1 MNMSRD
7 VTKLLY
13 AESHEWVDVAEEGG
27 DKIAT
32 IGISAFAIEQLNDL
46 VYMDLPD
53 VGRELA
59 VGDEFGEVESVKAVS
74 PLYSPVAGEVI
85 EVHSNL
91 PDELEKI
98 NDDPYDFGWIIK
110 VKLAGDASLDSLLDH
125 AAYEKQCAEAG

>member
-1 MNMSRD
+1 MSRD
-7 VTKLLY
+7 KTQLLY

-53 VGRELA
+53 VGKTLEA
-59 VGDEFGEVESVKAVS
+59 GDEFGEVESVKAVS

-85 EVHSNL
+85 EVHSEL
-91 PDELEKI
+91 PDQLDAM
-98 NDDPYDFGWIIK
+98 NSDPYDFGWIIK
-110 VKLAGDASLDSLLDH
+110 VKLSDDAALSNLMDH